1 MACNNICKL
10 CNRLIIS
17 ESVTFTDGN
26 LLIDIPA
33 DNYGNGCKYCIVV
46 AQTIP
51 TTTTI
56 NAPVYITIG
65 GSTTTLY
72 PLTKCNCAQATAC
85 AIRTRTR
92 YATVVSTTP
101 TGGTFRL
108 LGNLPCAPSNILQS
122 LPAPTTATAG
132 GETA

>member
-1 MACNNICKL
+1 MNNSPCKL
-10 CNRLIIS
+10 CSRLIIS
-17 ESVTFTDGN
+17 DSVTFTGGN

-33 DNYGNGCKYCIVV
+33 GNYGNGCKYCVVV

-51 TTTTI
+51 ETATI

-65 GSTTTLY
+65 GDTATLY
-72 PLTKCNCAQATAC
+72 PLTKRNCAQATAC

-92 YATVVSTTP
+92 YAVCVSTTP
-101 TGGTFRL
+101 TGGSFRL
-108 LGNLPCAPSNILQS
+108 MGNLPCAPSNVLRS
-122 LPAPTTATAG
+122 LPAPAAAPAG